1 MKNNYKVLVLGAGL
15 IGSEVSA
22 VCNDLGYEN
31 MAVDIVNADI
41 KIDLTDE
48 KSLTPILEEFKPNAI
63 FNTAGVDQKL
73 GGMSRKLHEM
83 DNDEWNDIFNTNT
96 TITLNVAKQVIS
108 YFINSNL
115 KIKKLIYTPSTY
127 SFTSPNP
134 KFYDDN
140 FIKSFAYV
148 GSKTIEVDIVKYI
161 ARYYAKDEI
170 LCNGLVPHLV
180 LQKNK
185 DFDESFVPL
194 GRSCDPK
201 ELHPAIKILIDPN
214 NTFMTGEF
222 IKINGGWL
230 S

>member
-1 MKNNYKVLVLGAGL
+1 
-15 IGSEVSA
+15 
-22 VCNDLGYEN
+22 

-194 GRSCDPK
+194 GKVVTQKNSPD
-201 ELHPAIKILIDPN
+201 LIKILIDPN